1 MRLITSQHR
10 HRRALTDVYS
20 IPEGEIGN
28 VLFGPSQCVHNVRG
42 FSSLFSN
49 RHSMVI
55 AGVCDDRLNGTGRHP
70 AMFTMSR
77 RRNRRATALISS

>member
-42 FSSLFSN
+42 FQVSFPIGIQWSS
-49 RHSMVI
+49 RGCAMTGSMAPV
-55 AGVCDDRLNGTGRHP
+55 VTP

>member
-1 MRLITSQHR
+1 
-10 HRRALTDVYS
+10 
-20 IPEGEIGN
+20 
-28 VLFGPSQCVHNVRG
+28 
-42 FSSLFSN
+42 
-49 RHSMVI
+49 MVI